1 MVEYVVTLSPQS
13 AEIDAV
19 LANIIAAEHAG
30 GTDSGY
36 QAFGILL
43 KDGDAVIGGLTGY
56 ALYDWLFVQ
65 FLSVPAALQGRG
77 IGTELL
83 NRAEIWCRERGL
95 VGMWLDTFEFQARPF
110 YEKQGF
116 VVFGTIEDHPVGSRR
131 FFLQKRFAAP
141 TA

>member
-1 MVEYVVTLSPQS
+1 MAEYVLTLAPQS

-19 LANIIAAEHAG
+19 LANIIAAERKDDH
-30 GTDSGY
+30 DSGY
-36 QAFGILL
+36 QPFGILL

-65 FLSVPAALQGRG
+65 FLGVPAAMQGQG

-116 VVFGTIEDHPVGSRR
+116 VVFGILEDHPVGSRR
-131 FFLQKRFAAP
+131 YFLQKRFTAP